1 MGLTSLEFVYTNS
14 NVTSTHRIAGQDLTA
29 VQVDLVATALRR
41 DAVQHGVKFGD
52 RKVFLGS
59 IPSIDLADP
68 DCRAWLDD
76 LRRTG
81 RVAFARADLVA
92 AMDPALVATSE
103 WRLAGATYHFLQV
116 A

>member
-1 MGLTSLEFVYTNS
+1 MAN
-14 NVTSTHRIAGQDLTA
+14 THRIAGQDLTTA
-29 VQVDLVATALRR
+29 QVDLVVAGLRR
-41 DAVQHGVKFGD
+41 DALEHGIKLGD

-81 RVAFARADLVA
+81 RVEFVRADFVA
-92 AMDPALVATSE
+92 AMDPALVAASE
-103 WRLAGATYHFLQV
+103 WTILHGVTAHFLMV